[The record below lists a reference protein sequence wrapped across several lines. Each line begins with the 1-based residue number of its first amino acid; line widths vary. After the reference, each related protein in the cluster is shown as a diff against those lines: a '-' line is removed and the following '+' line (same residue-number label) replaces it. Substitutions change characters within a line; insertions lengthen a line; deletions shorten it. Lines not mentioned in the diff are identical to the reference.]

1 MEEKQYGDYFV
12 DNNEPEMNNNEDDI
26 KIDIPN
32 YKAILCFGIGW
43 IGISIIA
50 TLIYT
55 IIGLFIDLSSINEIN
70 QIKIMGL
77 VNFACYLV
85 VCVSLLLV
93 LGKPVINKL
102 LKQFKNLNNL
112 GKGLMYGFI
121 LLGSSVIY
129 YLIVLL
135 IYPDFGSNANQN
147 TVVEMIKMYPVLSF
161 FSVALFAPIA
171 EEITYR
177 LGLAGTIAKK
187 SKVLA
192 IVVSSLLFG
201 LIHSAFIDL
210 SFLSMTKQEIINEAI
225 ALPSYI
231 ISGLVMGIAYIK
243 EDSLAVSITA
253 HMTNNFIA
261 FIQSF
266 IPIEELFRLF

>member
-12 DNNEPEMNNNEDDI
+12 DNNEPETNNNEDDV

-85 VCVSLLLV
+85 ICVSLLLV

-129 YLIVLL
+129 NLIVLL
-135 IYPDFGSNANQN
+135 IYPDFGSNVNQN

-266 IPIEELFRLF
+266 IPVEELFRLF

>member
-77 VNFACYLV
+77 VNFACYLI

-129 YLIVLL
+129 NLIVLL

-266 IPIEELFRLF
+266 IPVEELFRLF

>member
-129 YLIVLL
+129 NLIVLL

-210 SFLSMTKQEIINEAI
+210 SFLSMTKQEIINDAI

-231 ISGLVMGIAYIK
+231 FSGLVMGIAYIK

>member
-102 LKQFKNLNNL
+102 LRQFKNLNNL

-129 YLIVLL
+129 NLIVLL

>member
-26 KIDIPN
+26 KINIPN

-129 YLIVLL
+129 NLIVLL

-266 IPIEELFRLF
+266 IPVEELLRLF

>member
-129 YLIVLL
+129 NLIVLL

-266 IPIEELFRLF
+266 IPVEELFRLF

>member
-129 YLIVLL
+129 NLIVLL

-243 EDSLAVSITA
+243 EDSLAVSVTA

>member
-129 YLIVLL
+129 NLIVLL
-135 IYPDFGSNANQN
+135 IYPDFGSNANQH
-147 TVVEMIKMYPVLSF
+147 TVVEMIKRYPVLSF

-266 IPIEELFRLF
+266 IPVEELFRLF

>member
-12 DNNEPEMNNNEDDI
+12 DNNEPEMNSNEDDI

-70 QIKIMGL
+70 QIKIMGV
-77 VNFACYLV
+77 VNYACYLV

-129 YLIVLL
+129 NLIVLL

>member
-55 IIGLFIDLSSINEIN
+55 IVGLFIDLSSINEIN

-129 YLIVLL
+129 NLIVLL

-266 IPIEELFRLF
+266 IPVEELFRLF

>member
-129 YLIVLL
+129 NLIVLL

-210 SFLSMTKQEIINEAI
+210 SFLSMTKLEIINEAI
-225 ALPSYI
+225 ALPPYI

-261 FIQSF
+261 YIQSF
-266 IPIEELFRLF
+266 IPVEELFRLF

>member
-129 YLIVLL
+129 NLIVLL

-243 EDSLAVSITA
+243 ENSLAVSITA

>member
-1 MEEKQYGDYFV
+1 
-12 DNNEPEMNNNEDDI
+12 
-26 KIDIPN
+26 
-32 YKAILCFGIGW
+32 
-43 IGISIIA
+43 
-50 TLIYT
+50 
-55 IIGLFIDLSSINEIN
+55 
-70 QIKIMGL
+70 
-77 VNFACYLV
+77 
-85 VCVSLLLV
+85 
-93 LGKPVINKL
+93 
-102 LKQFKNLNNL
+102 
-112 GKGLMYGFI
+112 MYGFI

-129 YLIVLL
+129 NLIVLL

-266 IPIEELFRLF
+266 IPVEELFRFF

>member
-129 YLIVLL
+129 NLIVLL

-243 EDSLAVSITA
+243 EDSLAVSVTA

-266 IPIEELFRLF
+266 IPVEELFRFF

>member
-129 YLIVLL
+129 NLIVLL